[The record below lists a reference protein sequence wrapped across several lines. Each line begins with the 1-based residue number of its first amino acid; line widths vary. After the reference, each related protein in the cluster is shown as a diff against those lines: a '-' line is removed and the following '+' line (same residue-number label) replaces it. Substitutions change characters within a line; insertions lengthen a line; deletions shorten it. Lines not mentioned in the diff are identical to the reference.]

1 MPGEFY
7 VETKGGKVN
16 LVPIETSLTDLQAKV
31 DAIKVQTDKLAGEI
45 PGQGT
50 TTAGWQLAEA
60 DVVSIGTAGVRYK
73 VHDLTVSIHNLT
85 GTQIRVRLYKKINDI
100 ERKVYD
106 QLFDATIDPPGLPI
120 INGSWAIH
128 GVLKVTLESN
138 DAGDNGKAVD
148 YDFMLEAM

>member
-16 LVPIETSLTDLQAKV
+16 LEPIEASLAGLHAKV
-31 DAIKVQTDKLAGEI
+31 DSIKDQTDQLAGET
-45 PGQGT
+45 PEGGSV
-50 TTAGWQLAEA
+50 TADWQLAEA
-60 DVVSIGTAGVRYK
+60 NIVPIGAAGVRYK
-73 VHDLTVSIHNLT
+73 LHDLTVSIHNLV
-85 GTQIRVRLYKKINDI
+85 GTQVRVRLYKKVNGD

-106 QLFDATIDPPGLPI
+106 QAFDASVDTPGLPV

-128 GVLKVTLESN
+128 DVLRVTLQSN
-138 DAGDNGKAVD
+138 DPVDNGKAVA

>member
-31 DAIKVQTDKLAGEI
+31 DAIKTQTDKLAGEI
-45 PGQGT
+45 PGQGSV
-50 TTAGWQLAEA
+50 TADWQVADA

-73 VHDLTVSIHNLT
+73 LHDLTISIHNLV
-85 GTQIRVRLYKKINDI
+85 GTQIRVRLHKKVNGL

-106 QLFDATIDPPGLPI
+106 QLFDATVDPPGLPI

-128 GVLKVTLESN
+128 GALRVTLESN
-138 DAGDNGKAVD
+138 NLADNAKAVD
-148 YDFMLEAM
+148 YDFMLEAI

>member
-31 DAIKVQTDKLAGEI
+31 DAIKAQTDKLAGEI
-45 PGQGT
+45 PGQGI

-85 GTQIRVRLYKKINDI
+85 GTQIRVRLYKKVNDI

-106 QLFDATIDPPGLPI
+106 QLFDASLDPPGLPV

-128 GVLKVTLESN
+128 GVLRVTLESN

>member
-31 DAIKVQTDKLAGEI
+31 DAIKAQTDKLAGEI
-45 PGQGT
+45 PGQGS
-50 TTAGWQLAEA
+50 TTADWQLSEA
-60 DVVSIGTAGVRYK
+60 DLVSIGTAGVRYK
-73 VHDLTVSIHNLT
+73 LHDLTVSIHNLT
-85 GTQIRVRLYKKINDI
+85 GTQIRVRLYKKVNDI

-106 QLFDATIDPPGLPI
+106 QLFDASLDPPGLPI

-128 GVLKVTLESN
+128 GVLRVTLESN
-138 DAGDNGKAVD
+138 DPADNGKAVD
-148 YDFMLEAM
+148 NDFMLEAM